1 MRLSRFALLL
11 VFALPLSLPAHASE
25 TPAEHAANVY
35 AQQELDTAPLH
46 SNLPDYSLT
55 PDELTKSQQL
65 SKVHVTMHFVS
76 EAWDIISL
84 LLLLWLGIIAWMRD
98 TAVRLSKSRWI
109 QGFTFLLLYL
119 VVGTLVSLPIDL
131 YEQHLSLAYG
141 LSVQSWGGWFREI
154 SKCFMIGWIFGGL
167 LVMLGFWLIR
177 KFPRTWWLIG
187 WGFSIPL
194 VFFVI
199 FVGPYVN
206 YAFNTY
212 EPLQKNNPQ
221 LVAQLEQV
229 VHKTGMDIQ
238 PERMYLMKASEK
250 VTTLNADVE
259 GFVSSKRVV
268 VWDNTIAKATPDE
281 IMLIFGHESG
291 HYVLGHIE
299 QTVPFA
305 LGLIFISLF
314 LGYHFIQWSI
324 RRFGAKWRIPDQ
336 GDWATLA
343 VPFSCVLPGRRLL
356 TEPVESSFSRVH
368 EHAADVYGQEVIHG
382 LVPNPQATAQ
392 AAFDVL
398 GKVSYSDPNPSP
410 FYEFWT
416 YSHPAVG
423 RRAAFAHAYDPLGAR
438 HGAKVFSKEVR
449 MVGHSE
455 YPVVR
460 SYARPTLYPLS
471 SPLWIASSA
480 KLPPVPSPSNTSMRT
495 TTSSPFRTS
504 TRRRRFTSCSFP
516 NSTSPRTPTPRPKM
530 QPCSDT

>member
-1 MRLSRFALLL
+1 MRLSRLALLL
-11 VFALPLSLPAHASE
+11 VFALPLAAHASE
-25 TPAEHAANVY
+25 TPAEHAANIY
-35 AQQELDTAPLH
+35 AQQEIDATPLH
-46 SNLPDYSLT
+46 TNLPDYSLT

-84 LLLLWLGIIAWMRD
+84 LLLLWLGVIAWMRD
-98 TAVRLSKSRWI
+98 TAVRLSKNRWA

-141 LSVQSWGGWFREI
+141 LSVQSWGGWFWDMA
-154 SKCFMIGWIFGGL
+154 KGLLIGWIFGGL

-194 VFFVI
+194 VVFVI
-199 FVGPYVN
+199 FAGPYVN

-221 LVAQLEQV
+221 LVAQLEQI
-229 VHKTGMDIQ
+229 VHKTGMDIP

-259 GFVSSKRVV
+259 GYGASKRVV

-299 QTVPFA
+299 QTVPFV
-305 LGLIFISLF
+305 LVLIFISLF
-314 LGYHFIQWSI
+314 LGYHFIQWCI
-324 RRFGAKWRIPDQ
+324 RRFGAKWGIPDQ

-343 VPFSCVLPGRRLL
+343 VLFLAFSLVGVF
-356 TEPVESSFSRVH
+356 TEPAESYFSRVH

-382 LVPNPQATAQ
+382 LVPNPQATTQ
-392 AAFDVL
+392 GAFDVL

-423 RRAAFAHAYDPLGAR
+423 RRAAFGKAYDPWAPGMEP
-438 HGAKVFSKEVR
+438 K
-449 MVGHSE
+449 
-455 YPVVR
+455 Y
-460 SYARPTLYPLS
+460 
-471 SPLWIASSA
+471 
-480 KLPPVPSPSNTSMRT
+480 
-495 TTSSPFRTS
+495 
-504 TRRRRFTSCSFP
+504 FP
-516 NSTSPRTPTPRPKM
+516 K
-530 QPCSDT
+530 Q

>member
-1 MRLSRFALLL
+1 MRLSRLALLL
-11 VFALPLSLPAHASE
+11 VFALPFTSQAALASE

-35 AQQELDTAPLH
+35 AQQEVDAAPLH

-55 PDELTKSQQL
+55 PEELAKSQQL

-84 LLLLWLGIIAWMRD
+84 LLLLWLGVIAWIRD
-98 TAVRLSKSRWI
+98 AAVKLSKNRWV
-109 QGFTFLLLYL
+109 QGFTFFLLFLVTGT
-119 VVGTLVSLPIDL
+119 VVGMPIDA
-131 YEQHLSLAYG
+131 YEQHLARAYG
-141 LSVQSWGGWFREI
+141 LSVQSWGSWLWDDTK
-154 SKCFMIGWIFGGL
+154 SLLIGWIFGGL

-199 FVGPYVN
+199 FAGPYVN

-221 LVAQLEQV
+221 LVAQLEQI
-229 VHKTGMDIQ
+229 VHKTGMDIP

-259 GFVSSKRVV
+259 GYGSSKRVV

-299 QTVPFA
+299 QTIPFA
-305 LGLIFISLF
+305 LGLIFVSLF
-314 LGYHFIQWSI
+314 LGYHFIQWAI
-324 RRFGAKWRIPDQ
+324 RSFGAKWRIPNQ

-343 VPFSCVLPGRRLL
+343 ILSLAFSLIGLF
-356 TEPVESSFSRVH
+356 TEPVENSFSRVH

-382 LVPNPQATAQ
+382 LVPNPQASAQ

-423 RRAAFAHAYDPLGAR
+423 RRAAFAKAYDPWAPGMEP
-438 HGAKVFSKEVR
+438 K
-449 MVGHSE
+449 
-455 YPVVR
+455 Y
-460 SYARPTLYPLS
+460 
-471 SPLWIASSA
+471 
-480 KLPPVPSPSNTSMRT
+480 
-495 TTSSPFRTS
+495 
-504 TRRRRFTSCSFP
+504 FP
-516 NSTSPRTPTPRPKM
+516 K
-530 QPCSDT
+530 Q